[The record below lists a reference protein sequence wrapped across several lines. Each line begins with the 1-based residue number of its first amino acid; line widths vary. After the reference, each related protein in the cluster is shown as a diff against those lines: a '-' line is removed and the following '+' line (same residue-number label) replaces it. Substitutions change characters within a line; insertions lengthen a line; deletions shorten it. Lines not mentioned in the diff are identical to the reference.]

1 MIGHRALGDM
11 MSIIHEYN
19 DKILD
24 RIISLISLAIDRR
37 KNTIDEEGLRMA
49 LDLINVVRLEIKQGR
64 ENEEK

>member
-1 MIGHRALGDM
+1 MIGHRALDGM

-24 RIISLISLAIDRR
+24 RIVSLISLAIERR
-37 KNTIDEEGLRMA
+37 KNTRDEEGLRMA
-49 LDLINVVRLEIKQGR
+49 LDLINVVKLEIKQGR

>member
-24 RIISLISLAIDRR
+24 RIVSLISLAIERR
-37 KNTIDEEGLRMA
+37 KNTADEEGLRMA

>member
-1 MIGHRALGDM
+1 MIGHRELGSM

-24 RIISLISLAIDRR
+24 RIVSLISLAIERR
-37 KNTIDEEGLRMA
+37 KNTADEEGLRMA

-64 ENEEK
+64 ENE